1 MNGKKLMNNT
11 KTRRK
16 GSMLQDSLSKIKYL
30 FVLAVL
36 LVLPMQAMA
45 GVFGSDIPIIDQTDT
60 GVDRLVAFYDTRSRD
75 TFIQVTNT
83 SSNSVNIHV
92 QIFQAPGT
100 VQQCEE
106 LDFDDFLTGH
116 DTHVYDVENLVSNT
130 GVDIAD
136 IPSGQYGFAV
146 FSRSSGASSSL
157 IGMFRIIDES
167 GYEYRTN
174 AAGVDDPLA
183 DSSEDLVV
191 NFSAANGNILSDLV
205 GITFVDISSDTVYAS
220 PGVIASFGNPLNE
233 VLIYD
238 EVEFDTSCSPTSFSC
253 TATQIDKAIDN
264 ALPNSLGQ
272 NNRIC
277 GTNILDSNSAGWLHL
292 PFNGFICTDAF
303 VGIDGICQ
311 NDPSFVGFI
320 GLNNGDGTGS
330 MDSWWENGTLG
341 VLSTPQ

>member
-1 MNGKKLMNNT
+1 MNNT

-45 GVFGSDIPIIDQTDT
+45 GFGSDIPIIDQTDT

-83 SSNSVNIHV
+83 SSQGVSIHV
-92 QIFQAPGT
+92 QLFQTPGP

-106 LDFDDFLTGH
+106 LDFDDVLTGH
-116 DTHVYDVENLVSNT
+116 DTHVYDVENLVTNT
-130 GVDIAD
+130 GVDVAD
-136 IPSGQYGFAV
+136 IPTGQYGFAV
-146 FSRSSGASSSL
+146 ISRSSGASSSL

-174 AAGVDDPLA
+174 AAGVEDGFA
-183 DSSEDLVV
+183 DASVDSVV
-191 NFSAANGNILSDLV
+191 NFSSANGNVLSDLV
-205 GITFVDISSDTVYAS
+205 GITFVSVSGDSVYAS
-220 PGVIASFGNPLNE
+220 PGVIAAFGNPLDE

-238 EVEFDTSCSPTSFSC
+238 QVEFDTSCSSTSFSC
-253 TATQIDKAIDN
+253 TSTQIDKAIDN
-264 ALPNSLGQ
+264 SLPNSLGQ

-277 GTNILDSNSAGWLHL
+277 GTNVLTSNNAGWLHL
-292 PFNGFICTDAF
+292 PFNGFVCNDAL
-303 VGIDGICQ
+303 VGDDGECQ
-311 NDPSFVGFI
+311 FDPSFVGFV

-330 MDSWWENGTLG
+330 MDSWWQIGLEGLIPVG
-341 VLSTPQ
+341 PSEE

>member
-1 MNGKKLMNNT
+1 M
-11 KTRRK
+11 
-16 GSMLQDSLSKIKYL
+16 
-30 FVLAVL
+30 LAVL

-45 GVFGSDIPIIDQTDT
+45 GIFGSDIPIIDQTDT
-60 GVDRLVAFYDTRSRD
+60 GVDRLVAFYDTRGRD

-83 SSNSVNIHV
+83 SSDGVSIHV

-116 DTHVYDVENLVSNT
+116 DTHVYDVENIVTN
-130 GVDIAD
+130 GGIDVAD
-136 IPSGQYGFAV
+136 IPTGQYGFAV
-146 FSRSSGASSSL
+146 ISRSSGASSSL

-174 AAGVDDPLA
+174 AAGGDDPFS
-183 DSSEDLVV
+183 DSSVSSVV
-191 NFSAANGNILSDLV
+191 NFSSANGNNLSDLV
-205 GITFVDISSDTVYAS
+205 GITFVEISSDTVYAS

-238 EVEFDTSCSPTSFSC
+238 QVEFDTSCSSTSFSC
-253 TATQIDKAIDN
+253 TSTQIDKAIDN
-264 ALPNSLGQ
+264 SLPNSLGQ

-277 GTNILDSNSAGWLHL
+277 GTSILNSNNSGWLDL
-292 PFNGFICTDAF
+292 PFNAFICTDGF
-303 VGIDGICQ
+303 VGTDGVCDF
-311 NDPSFVGFI
+311 DPSFVGFI

-330 MDSWWENGTLG
+330 MDSWWEIGAFAEIHQG
-341 VLSTPQ
+341 DPS

>member
-1 MNGKKLMNNT
+1 
-11 KTRRK
+11 
-16 GSMLQDSLSKIKYL
+16 MLQDSLSKIKYL

-45 GVFGSDIPIIDQTDT
+45 GFGSDIPVIDQTDT
-60 GVDRLVAFYDTRSRD
+60 GVDRLVAFYDTRGRD

-83 SSNSVNIHV
+83 STSGVNIHV
-92 QIFQAPGT
+92 QLFQTPGT

-106 LDFDDFLTGH
+106 IDFDDFLTGN
-116 DTHVYDVENLVSNT
+116 DTHVYDVENLVTNT
-130 GVDIAD
+130 GIDVAD
-136 IPSGQYGFAV
+136 VPTGQYGFAV
-146 FSRSSGASSSL
+146 ISRSQGPTSSL

-174 AAGVDDPLA
+174 AAGVEDGLA
-183 DSSEDLVV
+183 DDSSNSVI
-191 NFSAANGNILSDLV
+191 NFSAANGNSLSDLV

-220 PGVIASFGNPLNE
+220 PGVIASFGNPNNE

-238 EVEFDTSCSPTSFSC
+238 QVEFDTSCSSTSFSC
-253 TATQIDKAIDN
+253 QSTQIDKAIDN
-264 ALPNSLGQ
+264 SLPNSLGQ

-277 GTNILDSNSAGWLHL
+277 GTNVLDSNNAGWLDL

-303 VGIDGICQ
+303 VGDEGECTQ
-311 NDPSFVGFI
+311 DPSFVGFI

-330 MDSWWENGTLG
+330 MDSWWQIGQLFFPIDA
-341 VLSTPQ
+341 S